1 MFFLEKSSKK
11 IPPDNHKKLF
21 FRGCG
26 KGTGKN
32 FSDTINALR
41 SDIKGGSEDLLI
53 ALFFKDGKHI
63 AAAAAERSLCASH
76 GQGVSH

>member
-1 MFFLEKSSKK
+1 MFFLKKLKK
-11 IPPDNHKKLF
+11 ILPDNHKRLF
-21 FRGCG
+21 LGGCG

-76 GQGVSH
+76 GQGVSR

>member
-1 MFFLEKSSKK
+1 MGLGEE
-11 IPPDNHKKLF
+11 
-21 FRGCG
+21 
-26 KGTGKN
+26 GKN

-76 GQGVSH
+76 GQGVSR